1 MVQPIHSSIWREKPP
16 TFSPDLTVSL
26 TGSYEFDLGGDFGY
40 LTPYVQFYY
49 SDGFGTSNLFAI
61 DPAAFQSSYT
71 KTDLRLVWDSPDRNY
86 SIEAFIEN
94 IEDEA
99 VLSRSNNNGGDDL
112 LQSSYLNPP
121 KLWIASQSKILVCR
135 RSDSNELDSLQKI
148 RKSSG
153 KRLFQEKGRP

>member
-1 MVQPIHSSIWREKPP
+1 VQFGTFGQVSPYQIHNGVANTFIDGNGDVQLTGVFVDLSGETP
-16 TFSPDLTVSL
+16 TFAPDLTVSL
-26 TGSYEFDLGGDFGY
+26 TGSYEFDLGEDFGF

-71 KTDLRLVWDSPDRNY
+71 KTDIRLVWDSPDRNY

-112 LQSSYLNPP
+112 LQSSYLYPQNYG
-121 KLWIASQSKILVCR
+121 L
-135 RSDSNELDSLQKI
+135 
-148 RKSSG
+148 
-153 KRLFQEKGRP
+153 RLKARF